1 MSAEAVTDASE
12 RGRFGVRDSI
22 VGRMSALKGSALLKS
37 TPGLGTE
44 WELRFPV
51 DMGE

>member
-1 MSAEAVTDASE
+1 
-12 RGRFGVRDSI
+12 
-22 VGRMSALKGSALLKS
+22 VGRMSALHGSAMLKS
-37 TPGLGTE
+37 SPGLGTE